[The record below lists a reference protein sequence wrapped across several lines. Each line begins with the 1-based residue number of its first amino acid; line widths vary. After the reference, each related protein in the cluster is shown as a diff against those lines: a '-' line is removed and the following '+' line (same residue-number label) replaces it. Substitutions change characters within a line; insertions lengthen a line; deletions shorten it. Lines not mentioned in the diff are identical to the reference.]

1 MKTLETWVFRIA
13 DSDATWIG
21 LGWLRPAKHRR
32 IGFVYILL
40 SSVLL
45 GLPGM
50 IMGTGL
56 IYFCI
61 DRVPPEILVSIV
73 LLVLLIELMLHSLF
87 AHYWN
92 RRAIASTQNAPP
104 HFSGQ

>member
-1 MKTLETWVFRIA
+1 MLRIA
-13 DSDATWIG
+13 DRDATWIG
-21 LGWLRPAKHRR
+21 LGWLRPAKHQR
-32 IGFVYILL
+32 IGFAYILL

-61 DRVPPEILVSIV
+61 GRVPPEILASIV

-92 RRAIASTQNAPP
+92 RRAMTSTPNAPP
-104 HFSGQ
+104 HSSGQ